1 MSGFYGNVALLLPG
15 KLEEQAAVAGLRR
28 AAQALDEAFIEIPEW
43 IENRPPV
50 PERIIGVQPDGS
62 PWMTCLDPICN
73 EGLESD
79 IALDVAQLYGQAF
92 GAPALSFS
100 VADGGQLLVMG
111 CAIPGRPRCWTA
123 RGSLASLLFYEID
136 LAVCRFPR
144 EASRLMKPENRFAFN
159 RLWMQRPDGREE
171 KRMEEIADLFGFC
184 ILGNLPYQEGPSQAA
199 VIDLPF
205 RPFSPNR

>member
-1 MSGFYGNVALLLPG
+1 MSGFYGTVALLLPG

-79 IALDVAQLYGQAF
+79 IALGRPSARRPFLFQWQMVASCWSWA
-92 GAPALSFS
+92 ALSPGAL
-100 VADGGQLLVMG
+100 VAGTPEGLWPLCCFMRSIWPSADFH
-111 CAIPGRPRCWTA
+111 GRP
-123 RGSLASLLFYEID
+123 
-136 LAVCRFPR
+136 AV
-144 EASRLMKPENRFAFN
+144 
-159 RLWMQRPDGREE
+159 
-171 KRMEEIADLFGFC
+171 
-184 ILGNLPYQEGPSQAA
+184 
-199 VIDLPF
+199 
-205 RPFSPNR
+205 